1 MFTSVYSVIQWKRF
15 FNYDASIESVTYFL
29 DYDAAKQFAEKK
41 ANELFAGQYINY
53 HHKRDLD
60 GSFSDTWY
68 GSDDWYEKAVELND
82 FAWATHPRDG
92 FVWDKTKIEFHD
104 FRGQPEI
111 FDNQELFDGFIKKSQ
126 SA

>member
-1 MFTSVYSVIQWKRF
+1 MFTFVYSVIQWKRF

-29 DYDAAKQFAEKK
+29 DYDKAK
-41 ANELFAGQYINY
+41 ELFADQYINQDMKS
-53 HHKRDLD
+53 HTD
-60 GSFSDTWY
+60 GSFDETWY

-111 FDNQELFDGFIKKSQ
+111 FDSQELFEGFIKKSQ

>member
-1 MFTSVYSVIQWKRF
+1 MFTFVYSVIQWKQF

-29 DYDAAKQFAEKK
+29 DYDEAKEFAEKK
-41 ANELFAGQYINY
+41 AKELFADRYIN
-53 HHKRDLD
+53 HDRKSLND
-60 GSFSDTWY
+60 GSFDETWY

-111 FDNQELFDGFIKKSQ
+111 FDSQELFEGFIKKSQ

>member
-29 DYDAAKQFAEKK
+29 DYDKAKEFAEKK
-41 ANELFAGQYINY
+41 AKELFAGRYIN
-53 HHKRDLD
+53 HDRKSLTD
-60 GSFSDTWY
+60 GSFDETWY